1 MGAGGAS
8 TGGGRGG
15 VGPAGRKTDGTYG
28 TVKDARRA
36 SRRNEARS
44 AGKKISEFILKGGVT
59 GAVLRSIAGN
69 KDKKKTYDRTSALSN
84 RSSGNQKSDEQ
95 PRVAS
100 QMDNTSV
107 KSSSITADK
116 TAPTSIEMNEDED
129 IIKRKRGRRTKTV
142 LTSVTGDTSKPLL
155 SKKTL
160 LGA

>member
-1 MGAGGAS
+1 MGGAS
-8 TGGGRGG
+8 SGAGGG

-36 SRRNEARS
+36 SRRNEVRS
-44 AGKKISEFILKGGVT
+44 AVKKTAKFIATGGVT

-69 KDKKKTYDRTSALSN
+69 KDKKKTYDRASALGN
-84 RSSGNQKSDEQ
+84 RSSGNEKSDEQ

-100 QMDNTSV
+100 QMDNTAV

-142 LTSVTGDTSKPLL
+142 LTSVTGDTSKPIL